1 MSGRSL
7 ALLLPLLG
15 AVPAPAQTVEDV
27 LSRYVAARGGLER
40 IRSVTAMRLV
50 GSLSAGPGLGGPFRL
65 ELKRPGKMR
74 VEVSLQ
80 GSTVTQA
87 TDGSQA
93 WVISPMVGGGRAVI
107 VPPEEARALQDQA
120 DLEGPLVDYR
130 AKGHRVELTG
140 RDSRFG
146 SEAFRL
152 RVQLKS
158 GDIRYAYIDASS
170 YRQVA
175 EEGERPSP
183 RGLVRVET
191 RLSDHRVVDGLL
203 VPFVLDI
210 RAADGAE
217 QQKVAFDTV
226 EVNPALD
233 DARFAVPPG
242 ARLPP
247 PPPK

>member
-1 MSGRSL
+1 MKGHTP
-7 ALLLPLLG
+7 ALLLAVLG
-15 AVPAPAQTVEDV
+15 AVPAAAQTVEDV
-27 LSRYVAARGGLER
+27 VMRYVATRGGFER
-40 IRSVTAMRLV
+40 IRSVMALRLV
-50 GSLSAGPGLGGPFRL
+50 GSLSAGSGVSGPFRL

-74 VEVSLQ
+74 VEISIQ
-80 GSTVTQA
+80 GSTITQA
-87 TDGSQA
+87 TDASQA

-130 AKGHRVELTG
+130 SKGHRVQLTG

-158 GDIRYAYIDASS
+158 GDIRYAYIDAES

-210 RAADGAE
+210 SAADGAE
-217 QQKVAFDTV
+217 KQKITFDTV

-242 ARLPP
+242 AKAPP
-247 PPPK
+247 SPTK